1 MTWLGLGLGS
11 GLGLVVVLLVTD
23 DLGCHVAVGAGL
35 GRVLRAEARRDA
47 KVGQLDVQVL
57 VEQHVGR
64 LVRVRGWGEGSG

>member
-1 MTWLGLGLGS
+1 
-11 GLGLVVVLLVTD
+11 
-23 DLGCHVAVGAGL
+23 
-35 GRVLRAEARRDA
+35 VLRAEARRDA